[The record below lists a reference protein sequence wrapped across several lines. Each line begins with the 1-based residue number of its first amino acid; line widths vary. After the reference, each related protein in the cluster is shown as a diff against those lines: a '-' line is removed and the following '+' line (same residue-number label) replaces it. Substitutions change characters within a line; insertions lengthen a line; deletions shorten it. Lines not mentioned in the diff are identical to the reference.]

1 MTDSAPWGSVLANF
15 TRNAAHF
22 NRVGPPFYSTFAER
36 LLDLLDPSIGAT
48 GLDVCC
54 GTGAVT
60 LPLARRLGQSGRAIG
75 VDLTPAMLERA
86 VAESESARLENV
98 EFREGD
104 ATRLDLPPASFD
116 VVTCGFGIQFMPEPE
131 AAVAHWAGFVK
142 PGGRLGCSTWSEG
155 GFEPMMTLAR
165 ELLSEYGITSDPWH
179 RRPTAKPDSLI
190 GFARAA
196 GLGEVEC
203 VEERRS
209 IVFANAADAV
219 HGTPRGRNVLNLIP
233 AEQRDAV
240 RDELISRLTAVSG
253 TDGLALEMGVLY
265 LTARQAS

>member
-1 MTDSAPWGSVLANF
+1 MTDSTPWSSVLENF

-36 LLDLLDPSIGAT
+36 LLDLLDPSTGAD

-60 LPLARRLGQSGRAIG
+60 LPLARRLGPHGRVMG

-86 VAESESARLENV
+86 VADSKSASLGNV
-98 EFREGD
+98 QFREGD
-104 ATRLDLPPASFD
+104 ATRLDLPATSFD
-116 VVTCGFGIQFMPEPE
+116 VVTCGFGVQFMPEPG
-131 AAVAHWAGFVK
+131 AAVGHWATFVK
-142 PGGRLGCSTWSEG
+142 PGGRIGYSTWSEG
-155 GFEPMMTLAR
+155 GFEPMMSLAR
-165 ELLSEYGITSDPWH
+165 ELLSEHEITSDPWH
-179 RRPTAKPDSLI
+179 RRPTAKPENLV

-196 GLGEVEC
+196 GLVEVEC
-203 VEERRS
+203 VEERRN
-209 IVFANAADAV
+209 IVFASAADAV

-233 AEQRDAV
+233 AERRDAV
-240 RDELISRLTAVSG
+240 RVELINRLAAAAG
-253 TDGLALEMGVLY
+253 PDGLALEMRVLY